1 MATATATET
10 WSIDPTHSS
19 AEFIVKHLMVSKVR
33 GSFSNFK
40 GTIVTPAGG
49 NVPEKVSAEI
59 DAASIS
65 TNVADR
71 DTHLRSADF
80 FHIEQHPLITF
91 ESTAVH
97 QHDDEIE
104 IEGDL
109 TIHGVTRKVLLEGE
123 FEGRAKDPW
132 GNDRIAFSAQTKIN
146 RKDFGLGWN
155 QALETGGVIVAEDV
169 KIELNVQAILQ
180 K

>member
-1 MATATATET
+1 MATTTATET
-10 WSIDPTHSS
+10 WEIDANHSS
-19 AEFIVKHLMVSKVR
+19 AEFIVRHLMVSKVR
-33 GSFSNFK
+33 GHFSNLK

-49 NVPEKVSAEI
+49 NVPVKVTAEI

-65 TNVADR
+65 TSVADR

-80 FHIEQHPLITF
+80 FHVEQHPLITF
-91 ESTAVH
+91 ESTGVH

-109 TIHGVTRKVLLEGE
+109 TMHGVTRKVLLEGE

-132 GNDRIAFSAQTKIN
+132 GNDRIAFSAETKIN
-146 RKDFGLGWN
+146 RKDFGLVWN
-155 QALETGGVIVAEDV
+155 QALEAGGVAVSEDV
-169 KIELNVQAILQ
+169 KIELNVQAIL
-180 K
+180 KK